1 VRPESTEVTAQTAT
15 GHQPVAVWRG
25 VAVAVGGL
33 TVLLAAIDAYVVV
46 SIFQTILNELG
57 LPINHLERA
66 TPIVTGYLLGYV
78 AGMPLLA
85 RVSDRYGRR
94 LVIYAGL
101 AGFTAGSAI
110 TALSH
115 TENWLVIGRTVQGV
129 AGGALLPVT
138 LALAADLFAERNRAR
153 ILGGVGAAQE
163 LGSVV
168 GPLYGALIAL
178 HFGWR
183 WAFWINIPLSVLAA
197 MLVHKAVP
205 SRKALHDATGITER
219 PRVDVTG
226 GLLLAGALASAVI
239 ALNNQHPEL
248 SVLAPHG
255 RLWLAAAG
263 TLFVL
268 FIVWEMVAK
277 TKLMEMAGVK
287 KRPFFASIVTSVAAG
302 ASLLVTLVFVQLDA
316 QNVLGKTALQA
327 SLLLV
332 RFLIALP
339 LGALVGG
346 FLVRRFGERLVT
358 VAGLLL
364 ATYGYWLISRWPV
377 QVLQAHHHVFGLRV
391 PMLDADLI
399 LCGFGLGLV
408 IAPLSAAV
416 LRAVPEESHGIASA
430 ALVVARMMG
439 MLIGVAAL
447 AAWGLHKYNVLV
459 RDVQLPLGPFAN
471 DAEAKA
477 ALDAFNAAN
486 NRVLAEE
493 FHSIFRVITAICVAG
508 VLLALTLEGR
518 RRSADVEEVAAA

>member
-1 VRPESTEVTAQTAT
+1 
-15 GHQPVAVWRG
+15 VAVWRG
-25 VAVAVGGL
+25 VAVGVGGL

-46 SIFQTILNELG
+46 SIFETLLTELG

-94 LVIYAGL
+94 IVIYAGL
-101 AGFTAGSAI
+101 AGFALGSAL

-115 TENWLVIGRTVQGV
+115 TENALVVGRTVQGI

-153 ILGGVGAAQE
+153 VLGGVGAAQE

-168 GPLYGALIAL
+168 GPLYGAIIAA

-183 WAFWINIPLSVLAA
+183 WAFWINIPLAVIAA
-197 MLVHKAVP
+197 ALVHKAVP
-205 SRKALHDATGITER
+205 SRRALQRVAGIEER

-226 GLLLAGALASAVI
+226 GLLLAGSLACAVI
-239 ALNNQHPEL
+239 GLNNQHPEL
-248 SVLAPHG
+248 AVLAPNG
-255 RLWLAAAG
+255 AKWLAGAG
-263 TLFVL
+263 ALLVA
-268 FIVWEMVAK
+268 FIVWEIFAR
-277 TKLMEMAGVK
+277 TKLLDMDGVK
-287 KRPFFASIVTSVAAG
+287 KRPFFASVVTSIAAG

-316 QNVLGKTALQA
+316 QSVLNKSALQA

-332 RFLIALP
+332 RFLLALP
-339 LGALVGG
+339 VGAIVGG
-346 FLVRRFGERLVT
+346 FLVRRFGERM
-358 VAGLLL
+358 VAVVGMLM
-364 ATYGYWLISRWPV
+364 ATWGYWLIANWPV
-377 QVLQAHHHVFGLRV
+377 YVLGAHHDVFGLKL
-391 PMLDADLI
+391 PMLDTDLI
-399 LCGFGLGLV
+399 LTGFGLGLV

-439 MLIGVAAL
+439 MLLGVAGL
-447 AAWGLHKYNVLV
+447 AAYGLRKFNVLQKGLPTPFPNEGETQEFAYNRYEDALHK
-459 RDVQLPLGPFAN
+459 
-471 DAEAKA
+471 
-477 ALDAFNAAN
+477 
-486 NRVLAEE
+486 VLATEYR
-493 FHSIFRVITAICVAG
+493 SIFLVITGICVAG

-518 RRSADVEEVAAA
+518 RKEVAEA